1 MTIHMIISI
10 LIFAVVYALLIMEKM
25 NKAVAVI
32 LGASLYLVFHF
43 IPFHEAV
50 EHIDM
55 NVIFLLI
62 GMMMIVKITE
72 QSGVFEYIAI
82 KSAKMVKANPIY
94 FLGVLFLITA
104 VFSALLD
111 NVTTVLLISPVTLLL
126 ASQMEIAALPFI
138 ITEIIASN
146 IGGTATLIGDPPNI
160 MIGSAAG
167 LSFMDFI
174 VNVAPAILIISLVT
188 MFLMVFIFRKQLVV
202 TDLNKKRILSMDE
215 SRMINNPELM
225 KKSLTIL
232 GLVILGFLMH
242 GFLETEP
249 SVIALAGACLLILWA
264 DEDLESLLKKV
275 EWDTILF
282 FVGLFIMVGV
292 LEYAGVIESMA
303 DKMMEMTEGDL
314 MKTSTA
320 LLFAS
325 GIFSG
330 ILDNIPLVATFIP
343 IVKIIGTTTTPDS
356 IQPIWWSLALGSCL
370 GGNGTLVGA
379 SANVIMFGFAKKNK
393 VPLSFKGYLAY
404 GVPLTLLSL
413 ILSYVYIMWRY
424 Y

>member
-1 MTIHMIISI
+1 MSIHMIIAVI
-10 LIFAVVYALLIMEKM
+10 IFIVVYALLIMEKM

-62 GMMMIVKITE
+62 GMMMIVKVTE
-72 QSGVFEYIAI
+72 QSGVFEFVAI

-174 VNVAPAILIISLVT
+174 VNVAPAILVISLIV
-188 MFLMVFIFRKQLVV
+188 MFLMVFIFRKQMVV
-202 TDLNKKRILSMDE
+202 SDLNKQRILSMDE
-215 SRMINNPELM
+215 SKMIHNPELM

-232 GLVILGFLMH
+232 GLVILGFLLH

-264 DEDLESLLKKV
+264 DEDLEDLLKKV

-282 FVGLFIMVGV
+282 FIGLFIMVGV

-303 DKMMEMTEGDL
+303 DKMIEFTQGDL
-314 MKTSTA
+314 MKTSAA
-320 LLFAS
+320 LLFVS

-343 IVKIIGTTTTPDS
+343 IVKIIGASTTPEAL
-356 IQPIWWSLALGSCL
+356 QPLWWSLALGSCL

-393 VPLSFKGYLAY
+393 VPLSFKGYLLY
-404 GVPLTLLSL
+404 GVPLTLLTL
-413 ILSYVYIMWRY
+413 VLSYGYIMLRY